1 MPTAIVV
8 GGGIAGPVAAISL
21 AKAGYDAQVFERYHR
36 SADGVGSFMNI
47 APNGIDAIDCLG
59 LGDLVRST
67 GFHTPAMAFYR
78 HDGRRLTEDIPFDRE
93 TGKGNTT
100 LNRSALYIALRQEA
114 EHRGI
119 PVHYGKALA
128 DAVTDES
135 GVTASF
141 IDGTTER
148 ADLLVGADGLY
159 SSVRPIID
167 PLADAPRYL
176 GVLNAWGYIPE
187 YPLADAPGVIRMFF
201 NRKCFFMYTH
211 APSGGLYWYA
221 NPIRAERPYPED
233 LYGGEKWRHD
243 LLELVKGDASPVKD
257 IIAATPDLP
266 APFTN
271 CDMPKVAR
279 WHRGRIVL
287 VGDAAHAASPTS
299 GSGASLAMEDA
310 IALAKC
316 LRDEPVIG
324 SALRTYESVRRP
336 RVEAVVAQGRRNIKG
351 NTAGP
356 VGRLARDFFIRRKY
370 GKNPKPMWTHRHHID
385 WDTPVAEQF
394 S

>member
-1 MPTAIVV
+1 MPTALIV
-8 GGGIAGPVAAISL
+8 GGGIAGPVAAIAL
-21 AKAGYDAQVFERYHR
+21 AKAGYDVQIVERHHR

-59 LGDLVRST
+59 LGDLVRAV

-78 HDGRRLTEDIPFDRE
+78 HDGRRLTRDIPFDRG

-100 LNRSALYIALRQEA
+100 LNRADLYTALREEA
-114 EHRGI
+114 ESRGI

-128 DAVTDES
+128 GAETDDS

-141 IDGTTER
+141 IDGTALR

-159 SSVRPIID
+159 SSVRQIID
-167 PLADAPRYL
+167 PLVDAPRYL
-176 GVLNAWGYIPE
+176 GVLNAWGYIPD
-187 YPLADAPGVIRMFF
+187 YPLTDAPGVIRMFF
-201 NRKCFFMYTH
+201 NRKCFFMYTQ
-211 APSGGLYWYA
+211 APTGGLYWYA
-221 NPIRAERPYPED
+221 NPPRSERPFSEN
-233 LYGGEKWRHD
+233 LYGGEQWRAEM
-243 LLELVKGDASPVKD
+243 LGLVEGDASPVKD

-271 CDMPKVAR
+271 CDLPKVAR
-279 WHRGRIVL
+279 WHRGNIVL

-310 IALAKC
+310 ITLAKC
-316 LRDEPVIG
+316 VRDETSIA
-324 SALRTYESVRRP
+324 SALHTYESLRRP
-336 RVEAVVAQGRRNIKG
+336 RAEAIVAQGRRNIKG

-356 VGRLARDFFIRRKY
+356 FGSRIRDLLISKKFGRD
-370 GKNPKPMWTHRHHID
+370 PEPMWTHRHHID
-385 WDTPVAEQF
+385 WESPVSVLSQ
-394 S
+394 